1 MQEELIYK
9 GLFSPFLK
17 SYWESLREIA
27 YKRNIK
33 EVYLVGGAVRDLLL
47 KRPIQDWDIVL
58 KKEVKTIA
66 HLFAQ
71 TIKAHFVV
79 LDEEWKTYRVIK
91 EKQIYDFTPLRGKD
105 ICQDLEERDY
115 TINAMAINLI
125 SPQGIIDPTQGKQ
138 DLQKRLLRVIS
149 PRAFW
154 QDPLRI
160 LRGFRLAAEC
170 DFSLERETR
179 QLMKRYASLLKNIPG
194 ERVYQEFKR
203 LFLEDRVAFW
213 IKEMGNLDI
222 FKTLLPEIEAMK
234 GVTQDGFHHLDVY
247 THSLLTLE
255 EIEEIILQPEK
266 FFPGSVT
273 NHQSPVTNYLRL
285 PFHIFCLKWSA
296 LCHDIGK
303 PSCWAQGER
312 RITFYRHNKVGANLF
327 AKIAERLRFTSK
339 EKELITFFITQH
351 MWPFHLLALFL
362 KRELSLRAVHR
373 FIRKA
378 EPHTIGLFIL
388 AMADNQAAQGPG
400 KPSGYDKAF
409 LALFQHIL
417 KIRAQYLTLKQKPRL
432 VTGHDLIKWF
442 QLKPGPII
450 GKLLREIEEERFRGR
465 IKTREEARFWL
476 EKRLEEIN
484 A

>member
-17 SYWESLREIA
+17 SHWDNLQKIA
-27 YKRNIK
+27 SKRNIK
-33 EVYLVGGAVRDLLL
+33 EVYLVGGALRDLFLQ
-47 KRPIQDWDIVL
+47 RPVQDWDIAL
-58 KKEVKTIA
+58 KKEVKMIA

-71 TIKAHFVV
+71 AIKAHFVV
-79 LDEEWKTYRVIK
+79 LDEKWETYRVIK
-91 EKQIYDFTPLRGKD
+91 EKQIFDFTPLRGKD
-105 ICQDLEERDY
+105 IFEDLKERDY

-125 SPQGIIDPTQGKQ
+125 NPQGIIDPTQGKQ

-160 LRGFRLAAEC
+160 LRGVRLGAELN
-170 DFSLERETR
+170 FSLERETR
-179 QLMKRYASLLKNIPG
+179 QLMKRYAPLLKNIPG
-194 ERVYQEFKR
+194 ERAYQEFKR
-203 LFLEDRVAFW
+203 LFLTNRAAAW
-213 IKEMGNLDI
+213 TKEMGNLDI
-222 FKTLLPEIEAMK
+222 FKALLPEIEAMK

-247 THSLLTLE
+247 AHSLLTLE
-255 EIEEIILQPEK
+255 KMEEIIIQPEK
-266 FFPGSVT
+266 FFPEPATS
-273 NHQSPVTNYLRL
+273 HQSPVTNYLCL

-303 PSCWAQGER
+303 PSCRAQGEK

-327 AKIAERLRFTSK
+327 ERIAQRLRFASK

-362 KRELSLRAVHR
+362 KQELSLRAVHR

-400 KPSGYDKAF
+400 KPPEYDKAF
-409 LALFQHIL
+409 LAFYQYVLR
-417 KIRAQYLTLKQKPRL
+417 IRAQYLKLKQQPPL
-432 VTGHDLIKWF
+432 VTGHDIIHWF

-450 GKLLREIEEERFRGR
+450 GKLLREIEEERFRGN
-465 IKTREEARFWL
+465 IKTKEDARIWL
-476 EKRLEEIN
+476 EKRLDMH
-484 A
+484 